1 MLPLLL
7 SLVLSASAGP
17 TIEVAARD
25 GANLQRPSW
34 SPDGRQ
40 LAYEANFYDRKEI
53 ELFVGDPHAKS
64 FKRVQP
70 VVRGASS
77 IAAGFGKAGGSGGS
91 RVAHEIAWSPSSI
104 GRYVYTASSDSNVYD
119 LYMMSGTAIAPSPAT
134 DGGAAWSPDG
144 KHLVFSSA
152 RTGQGD
158 LYHLQTSD
166 LTAPPRR
173 LTRTEDAAELFA
185 TWSPDS
191 QRIAFVGKGQTG
203 DNIFL
208 LPSLTG
214 APVQLTTWS
223 GTQTSPSFSPDGQK
237 IAFYAN
243 RDVRDRFD
251 LFIVEARQGSA
262 PVRVATDV
270 VLNRAPRWTPDGQH
284 LIFVCNDDDRYDPIC
299 RAPAREKATVERLD
313 LGTVGHGDLDLA
325 QAPDGKLWLAF
336 TAQGRTKDTERS
348 FKRLFIAPL

>member
-1 MLPLLL
+1 MLCILFLLPAL
-7 SLVLSASAGP
+7 AAPS
-17 TIEVAARD
+17 TQVAARD

-40 LAYEANFYDRKEI
+40 LSYEANFHDKKEV
-53 ELFVGDPHAKS
+53 ELYVGDPHKKT
-64 FKRVQP
+64 FRRVQP

-77 IAAGFGKAGGSGGS
+77 IASGFGQAGGGSGT
-91 RVAHEIAWSPSSI
+91 RVAHELSWSPANI
-104 GRYVYTASSDSNVYD
+104 GRYVYTASTDKNVYD
-119 LYMMSGTAIAPSPAT
+119 LYMMNGSAIAPSPAT

-158 LYHLQTSD
+158 LYHLEISD

-191 QRIAFVGKGQTG
+191 RSVAFVGKGKSG
-203 DNIFL
+203 DNLFL
-208 LPSLTG
+208 LPDLTS
-214 APVQLTTWS
+214 APIALTAWS
-223 GTQTSPSFSPDGQK
+223 GTQTSPSFSPDGK
-237 IAFYAN
+237 RIAFYAN

-251 LFIVEARQGSA
+251 LHVVEARSG
-262 PVRVATDV
+262 ATPIRIARDV
-270 VLNRAPRWTPDGQH
+270 VLNRAPMWTPDGQH
-284 LIFVCNDDDRYDPIC
+284 LIFVCNDDDNYDPIC
-299 RAPAREKATVERLD
+299 RAPVRENAQVEPLE
-313 LGTVGHGDLDLA
+313 LGTVGHGDLDLT
-325 QAPDGKLWLAF
+325 QGPDGNLWLAF